1 MSMPLDPK
9 AKLGESEMSWGY
21 GLQPHPDSDFA
32 GGKPPF
38 PEAEPVDAEFWDAVA
53 IRRSDP
59 TVGDES
65 TRDLKFAK
73 GNPDRF
79 GGQPP
84 IVQEAA
90 LPNEKADTT
99 PEPKIRVERED

>member
-21 GLQPHPDSDFA
+21 GLQPHPDTDFA
-32 GGKPPF
+32 GGKPSF
-38 PEAEPVDAEFWDAVA
+38 PEAEPVDAGFWDAVA

-84 IVQEAA
+84 MVQEAA